1 MKPAITLLQKAL
13 YEIKHLHGHTFQ
25 AVTKESGVH
34 NLQKIVD
41 GEIEPTP
48 DSWWKLH
55 KAFPKYIPEPVYV
68 DGQRIYKNIV
78 AQTISGHSNVTTGD
92 MTVTNNHHKMNLSP
106 EKQTLINLLREKD
119 PRKIYLRRCIAELC
133 MREDPEE

>member
-1 MKPAITLLQKAL
+1 MKPAITLLQKSL

-55 KAFPKYIPEPVYV
+55 KAFPKHIPEPVYM

-78 AQTISGHSNVTTGD
+78 AETISGNSNVTTGN
-92 MTVTNNHHKMNLSP
+92 MTVTNNIAPTKLSA
-106 EKQTLINLLREKD
+106 EEQTLINLLREKD
-119 PRKIYLRRCIAELC
+119 PKKIYLRRSIADLC
-133 MREDPEE
+133 LREDPEE